1 MIIFHG
7 YSLLQ
12 VSNILNQTP
21 AIPGIEVLAG
31 IGMILVL
38 KVPLPQVHIGNE
50 S

>member
-31 IGMILVL
+31 IGTYDIGILG
-38 KVPLPQVHIGNE
+38 IFGYWNWY
-50 S
+50 